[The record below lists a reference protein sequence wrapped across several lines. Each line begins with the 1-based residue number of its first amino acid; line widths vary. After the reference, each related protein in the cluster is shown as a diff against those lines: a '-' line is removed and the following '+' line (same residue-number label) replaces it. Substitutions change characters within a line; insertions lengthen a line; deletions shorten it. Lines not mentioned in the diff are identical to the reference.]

1 MSHRLCTLFI
11 KLGHFLSYLFHTLIV
26 APLKFL
32 FKPLLLQHERYH
44 LCHLCPKCWQ
54 RLDISP
60 HFCRHLVSNVYV
72 GVFITLLTFLCHNCQ
87 LIRTLEDLGLD
98 WTIQMYRNTALN
110 ENKPDVPPFVFM
122 DIDEQTYRQ
131 WGELLPTPRDKLRDL
146 MQFAVAGQPK
156 LVIIDVDLTYPTDR
170 YNTQLTPAD
179 VTLKDYLATY
189 ESQHCTNQPCPHLI
203 LVSTS
208 RPTLDAQGHF
218 LPTRELRPSFLGVT
232 ESSHLHWA
240 SALFEPD
247 ADLMIRR
254 WRLCDKVSHPKE
266 EPILSIQLLTAKLS
280 GTTELKCP
288 EETAHA
294 AIGQRIIYKLL
305 PNTAMPKP
313 EKYPDTQFGQP
324 ILTTWSAHRLLQHP
338 DGDKSFL
345 KDRIVVIGGS
355 YLDSGDWYA
364 TPVGAMPGA
373 VIIINAILSLQQY
386 GELHKP
392 NILLILLTEIILIVI
407 MSLAFACFT
416 SFYGLLF
423 SGLLII
429 LVMMPISFGL
439 FQAGVWL
446 DFAIPLLAVQLHRMA
461 AVLHQ

>member
-1 MSHRLCTLFI
+1 
-11 KLGHFLSYLFHTLIV
+11 V
-26 APLKFL
+26 ASLKFL

-44 LCHLCPKCWQ
+44 LCHRCPQCWQ
-54 RLDISP
+54 HLGISS

-72 GVFITLLTFLCHNCQ
+72 GIFITLLIIPFHNSQ
-87 LIRTLEDLGLD
+87 LIRTLEDISID
-98 WTIQMYRNTALN
+98 WVISMYRNTTLT
-110 ENKPDVPPFVFM
+110 KPKVPPFVFM
-122 DIDEQTYRQ
+122 DIDEQTYRL
-131 WGELLPTPRDKLRDL
+131 WKELLPTPRDKLRDL
-146 MQFAVAGQPK
+146 IQFAVAGQPK

-170 YNTQLTPAD
+170 YHTQLTPAD

-232 ESSHLHWA
+232 ESPHLHWA

-247 ADLMIRR
+247 VDFMIRR

-313 EKYPDTQFGQP
+313 EKYPDTQSGQP

-338 DGDKSFL
+338 AGDKSFL
-345 KDRIVVIGGS
+345 TDRIVVIGGS

-364 TPVGAMPGA
+364 TPIGAMPGA
-373 VIIINAILSLQQY
+373 VIIINSILSLQQY

-416 SFYGLLF
+416 SFYGMLF

-429 LVMMPISFGL
+429 LVMMPISFWL
-439 FQAGVWL
+439 FQAGIWL